1 MIFFVKYIKDYI
13 IIAFKIQKLKR
24 KLIFYVER
32 EKKEG
37 EKIYRERKIKEK
49 TSVLLCER

>member
-1 MIFFVKYIKDYI
+1 MW
-13 IIAFKIQKLKR
+13 
-24 KLIFYVER
+24 R
-32 EKKEG
+32 EKKKEG